1 MNLVLFYILNI
12 KPIIFLFLSS
22 NEHYMAE
29 FDNNDQR
36 GDIFAK
42 SVRAGKRTYFFD
54 VRSTRNNDYYLTI
67 TESKRRFTEGNEKP
81 FFEKHK
87 IFLYKEDFEK
97 FSDGLQEAIE
107 FIKNNFPSGEGAQN
121 HTPGNNLSDFDFEDL
136 GK

>member
-1 MNLVLFYILNI
+1 
-12 KPIIFLFLSS
+12 
-22 NEHYMAE
+22 MAE

-107 FIKNNFPSGEGAQN
+107 FIKNNFPSGEGEQN
-121 HTPGNNLSDFDFEDL
+121 HTPGSNLSDFDFEDL